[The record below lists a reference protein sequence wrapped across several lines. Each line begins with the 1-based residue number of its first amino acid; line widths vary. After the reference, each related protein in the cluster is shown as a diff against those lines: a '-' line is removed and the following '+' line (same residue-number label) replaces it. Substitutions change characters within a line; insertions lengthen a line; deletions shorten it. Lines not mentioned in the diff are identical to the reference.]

1 MLGQQLKIWA
11 DRYGCILEN
20 KVELC
25 LRHTTPLLLSQYS
38 IEEIFGDDEKTVEAL
53 KRRFKVI
60 HLPFKMDFDSGFELG
75 LKDKDDKL
83 DS

>member
-1 MLGQQLKIWA
+1 MDVYL
-11 DRYGCILEN
+11 RT

-25 LRHTTPLLLSQYS
+25 LQHTTPLFVTSQYS